1 MARMNSMRILRTA
14 VLWLLFLVLALSV
27 TWPMLADINRWGV
40 HDWPQFHTYYGVP
53 RKAVV
58 EYGELPSWNPHFYGG
73 TVQWGH
79 PDDPTVSPLFV
90 LILLFG
96 EVAGAKIAIVLAL
109 AGGMF
114 SMWLLARHLGC
125 GAAASLFA
133 AIVWSLNGWHG
144 YHLAVGHCDHITFL
158 FQPLAV
164 YFFLKAIDRPAYRA
178 LGGAVVALMYLCG
191 GPYPFVFTSIM
202 LVVFSLFLCGSRN
215 SMSPF
220 VAALKTLLFAAGFAM
235 IKLLSTFEFAMLAQS
250 SPTDISG
257 TPLPVVWQAFFDSA
271 LGMHE
276 GHAGLRWG
284 SWEYAAFI
292 GFLPAALFIL
302 GAAVTSRRSWPWTA
316 CGLVFL
322 ITALGSG
329 SPVNFFSLFTA
340 PPGLSGMHVPF
351 RFVIHFILVLT
362 VVGAMG
368 LDHLLGRLARAG
380 WRAVSVVL
388 AGVVLFAAGGNLIWM
403 HFNRPVSLYT
413 LPSFLPF
420 KEGRASPHGPFDV
433 ADNRRSHTGRYV
445 PVTYPQTIEVYMTFL
460 EGRRLR
466 WGYDALYPVRAA
478 RFPEDDGYRGE
489 AFFANAD
496 LGEVLSLDSTL
507 STFRVKYNASD
518 EAVLVLNQNFL
529 YGWKADGSRGK
540 TGQISGLVAT
550 EVGPGEGEVVFRYS
564 PAGRFWGSLV
574 TLATIALSL
583 YLALSRRR
591 RESAKQGTP
600 A

>member
-1 MARMNSMRILRTA
+1 MARVNPIRILRTA
-14 VLWLLFLVLALSV
+14 ALCLLFLVLALSV
-27 TWPMLADINRWGV
+27 TWPMLVDIHRWGV

-53 RKAVV
+53 RRAVV
-58 EYGELPSWNPHFYGG
+58 EHGELPGWNPHFYGG

-96 EVAGAKIAIVLAL
+96 EVAGPKIAIVLAL

-125 GAAASLFA
+125 GGPSSLFA
-133 AIVWSLNGWHG
+133 AIVWSLNGWHA
-144 YHLAVGHCDHITFL
+144 YHLSVGHCDHITFL

-202 LVVFSLFLCGSRN
+202 IVVFSLFLCGARN
-215 SMSPF
+215 SVGPLA
-220 VAALKTLLFAAGFAM
+220 AALKTLLFAAGFAM
-235 IKLLSTFEFAMLAQS
+235 TKLLSTFEFAMLAQS

-271 LGMHE
+271 LGMQE
-276 GHAGLRWG
+276 WHAGLRWG
-284 SWEYAAFI
+284 AWEYAAFI
-292 GFLPAALFIL
+292 GFLPAVLFIL
-302 GAAVTSRRSWPWTA
+302 GAVVTSRRSWPWTA

-322 ITALGSG
+322 ITALGST

-351 RFVIHFILVLT
+351 RFAVHFILVVA

-368 LDHLLGRLARAG
+368 LDLLLRRLSKAG
-380 WRAVSVVL
+380 WRVVSIAL
-388 AGVVLFAAGGNLIWM
+388 AGVTLFVAGGNLIWM
-403 HFNRPVSLYT
+403 HYNRPVPLYT
-413 LPSFLPF
+413 LASFLPF
-420 KEGRASPHGPFDV
+420 KDGGMSPYRPFAMSGRRDRG
-433 ADNRRSHTGRYV
+433 GRYI
-445 PVTYPQTIEVYMTFL
+445 PVTYPQTIEVYMAFL

-466 WGYDALYPVRAA
+466 WGYDALYPARAA
-478 RFPEDDGYRGE
+478 RFPGEEDYRGE

-496 LGEVLSLDSTL
+496 LGNVLSLDSTL
-507 STFRVKYNASD
+507 STFRVKYSATD
-518 EAVLVLNQNFL
+518 ESVLVLNQNFL
-529 YGWKADGSRGK
+529 YGWNVDGARGK
-540 TGQISGLVAT
+540 TGQIRGLVAT

-583 YLALSRRR
+583 FLRLGRGRR
-591 RESAKQGTP
+591 REARQETST
-600 A
+600 